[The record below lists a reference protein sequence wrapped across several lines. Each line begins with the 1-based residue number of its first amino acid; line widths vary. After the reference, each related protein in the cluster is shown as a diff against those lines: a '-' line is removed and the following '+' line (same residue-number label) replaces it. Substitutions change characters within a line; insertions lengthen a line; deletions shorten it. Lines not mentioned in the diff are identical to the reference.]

1 MEKHNIKFKETS
13 REDELE
19 FYSNIFLSEKRIEFK
34 KIEEAKNFPLI
45 QQIFYLPF
53 VKKVVLNKHSVYV
66 EKLNILEWKDVQ
78 DELSKQLEDFLN
90 DGGLVSQIELT
101 KTSPVTVYAE
111 STPNPNAMK
120 FVVNKK
126 LFNDVY
132 EFKKVEETK
141 DAPLAKSLFTFP
153 FIQEIFFDFNF
164 ISIIQKA
171 NSNWDENVMDVR
183 EFIRSFIQDDNVVIY
198 EENFVKKSDPKIIE
212 NLDDV
217 SKKIIEIIEEHVK
230 PAVASDGGNIVF
242 ESYDKKSKKVNVILQ
257 GACSG
262 CPSST
267 ITLKSGIENMLKEML
282 PDMIS
287 SVNAI
292 NGWYYLLREKFLR

>member
-1 MEKHNIKFKETS
+1 MEKHIIKFKETS

-19 FYSNIFLSEKRIEFK
+19 FYSNIFLSEKRIEFEK
-34 KIEEAKNFPLI
+34 VEEAKNYPLI

-66 EKLNILEWKDVQ
+66 EKLNILQWKDVQ

-90 DGGLVSQIELT
+90 DGGLVSQIEIT

-153 FIQEIFFDFNF
+153 FIKEIFFDFNF
-164 ISIIQKA
+164 ISIIQRA

-183 EFIRSFIQDDNVVIY
+183 EFIRSFIQGDNVIIY

-242 ESYDKKSKKVNVILQ
+242 KSYDKESKKVNVILQ

-292 NGWYYLLREKFLR
+292 NG